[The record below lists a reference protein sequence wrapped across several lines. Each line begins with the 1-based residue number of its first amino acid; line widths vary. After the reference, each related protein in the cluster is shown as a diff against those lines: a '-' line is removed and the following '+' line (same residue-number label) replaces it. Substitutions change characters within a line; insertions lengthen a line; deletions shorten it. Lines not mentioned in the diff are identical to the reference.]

1 MAEFLDKNGL
11 GELCKLIV
19 PSIAE
24 AESAANSAVTSIKDK
39 KLMEAPKME
48 IMKIIPTSF
57 AIVANSVMGED
68 VQNDIRRSRLLKI
81 SHPNAIVD
89 SVDNH
94 DYFLA
99 IMRYSPV
106 NRKVNYRSGFDG
118 LTKIESFG
126 YRDKC
131 HWHFFKGQKNKIVR
145 VDSSIATYVDV
156 DNNLIIPMDRFIN
169 LILNNNIVRV
179 RKSEIPDIIEEYG
192 EDTVVYV
199 HNIEYYDDEYDVT
212 LVVYNS
218 NNEQLDERTETW
230 YYKDNRKI
238 LYIPNC
244 TLGIALVRQAPNFYM
259 RGDERETLAWSGG
272 HYRWIF
278 SDVVPFELCYSG
290 DMDWSYTPISISM
303 PQKKSSVIKTDE

>member
-1 MAEFLDKNGL
+1 
-11 GELCKLIV
+11 
-19 PSIAE
+19 
-24 AESAANSAVTSIKDK
+24 
-39 KLMEAPKME
+39 
-48 IMKIIPTSF
+48 
-57 AIVANSVMGED
+57 
-68 VQNDIRRSRLLKI
+68 
-81 SHPNAIVD
+81 
-89 SVDNH
+89 
-94 DYFLA
+94 
-99 IMRYSPV
+99 
-106 NRKVNYRSGFDG
+106 
-118 LTKIESFG
+118 
-126 YRDKC
+126 
-131 HWHFFKGQKNKIVR
+131 
-145 VDSSIATYVDV
+145 
-156 DNNLIIPMDRFIN
+156 MDRFIN